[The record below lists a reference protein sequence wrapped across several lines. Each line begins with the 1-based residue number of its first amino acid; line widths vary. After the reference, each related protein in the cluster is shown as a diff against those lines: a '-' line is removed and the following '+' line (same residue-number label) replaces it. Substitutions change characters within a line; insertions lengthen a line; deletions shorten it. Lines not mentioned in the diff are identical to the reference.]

1 MAASDLMI
9 EAEDLQK
16 RYGETQALAGVSF
29 SVPAGT
35 ILGLLGPNGAGK
47 TTAVRI
53 LTTLARPDRGRALV
67 AGIDVVKHPGQV
79 RRHIG
84 VAAQDAT
91 LDPLL
96 TGRQNLVLVGELC
109 DMGRAAARGRAS
121 ELLEQFELTYA
132 ADRVLKGYS
141 GGMRRRLDLAASLMT
156 RPPVLF
162 LDEPTTGLDPTSRQ
176 RVWEAIR
183 ELLGDGV
190 TVLLTTQYLDEAD
203 ELAHRIVVVDH
214 GRVIAD
220 GTPLALKQ
228 ASRSAHL
235 EVTLA
240 GPSEAAVGAIA
251 PMVPGG
257 AVHVSDDGRRLSAA
271 VDAGAGLAT
280 SVVRALDA
288 AGVLVDN
295 IEVRQPS
302 LDDVFFSLTGGHIE
316 EKEVG
321 EGDPGDGVGEG
332 DPGDGVGEGEPA
344 DANGSQP
351 ESALDASTN
360 GPGRAGSGDQTELEG
375 VNAR

>member
-1 MAASDLMI
+1 MAAVELMI
-9 EAEDLQK
+9 EAQGLVK
-16 RYGETQALAGVSF
+16 SYGETRALDGVDF
-29 SVPAGT
+29 GVPAGS

-53 LTTLARPDRGRALV
+53 LTTLARPDAGRGTV
-67 AGIDVVKHPGQV
+67 AGIDVVKHPAEV

-91 LDPLL
+91 LDGLL
-96 TGRQNLVLVGELC
+96 TGRQNLVLVGELS
-109 DMGRAAARGRAS
+109 DMGRAASRARAT
-121 ELLEQFELTYA
+121 ELLALFDLTDA

-176 RVWEAIR
+176 GVWDTIR
-183 ELLGDGV
+183 DLLVEGV

-203 ELAHRIVVVDH
+203 ALANRIVVIDH

-220 GTPLALKQ
+220 GTPQELKE

-240 GPSEAAVGAIA
+240 TAHAGAEPALASLVTGRI
-251 PMVPGG
+251 
-257 AVHVSDDGRRLSAA
+257 HVADDGRRLSAA
-271 VDAGAGLAT
+271 VDVSPGLAT
-280 SVVRALDA
+280 SVVRALDE
-288 AGVLVDN
+288 AGVLVDS

-316 EKEVG
+316 DDDDESDGNV
-321 EGDPGDGVGEG
+321 DPV
-332 DPGDGVGEGEPA
+332 
-344 DANGSQP
+344 ANRP
-351 ESALDASTN
+351 
-360 GPGRAGSGDQTELEG
+360 ELEG
-375 VNAR
+375 ANR

>member
-1 MAASDLMI
+1 MAAAGLMI
-9 EAEDLQK
+9 EAECLTK
-16 RYGETQALAGVSF
+16 RYGQTQALAGVDF
-29 SVPAGT
+29 SASAGT
-35 ILGLLGPNGAGK
+35 VLGLLGPNGAGK

-53 LTTLARPDRGRALV
+53 LTTLAVPDGGQATV
-67 AGIDVVKHPGQV
+67 AGIDVVRQPGEV

-96 TGRQNLVLVGELC
+96 TGRQNLVLVGELS
-109 DMGRAAARGRAS
+109 DMRRAASRARAA
-121 ELLEQFELTYA
+121 ELLAQFELTDA
-132 ADRVLKGYS
+132 ADRILKGYS
-141 GGMRRRLDLAASLMT
+141 GGMRRRLDLAASLMM

-183 ELLGDGV
+183 QLVADGV

-203 ELAHRIVVVDH
+203 ALAHRIVVVDH

-240 GPSEAAVGAIA
+240 APSAAAVGAIA
-251 PMVPGG
+251 PLVPGG
-257 AVHVSDDGRRLSAA
+257 VVHVTDDGRRLSAG
-271 VDAGAGLAT
+271 VDAEAGLAT

-288 AGVLVDN
+288 AG
-295 IEVRQPS
+295 
-302 LDDVFFSLTGGHIE
+302 
-316 EKEVG
+316 
-321 EGDPGDGVGEG
+321 
-332 DPGDGVGEGEPA
+332 
-344 DANGSQP
+344 
-351 ESALDASTN
+351 
-360 GPGRAGSGDQTELEG
+360 
-375 VNAR
+375 

>member
-1 MAASDLMI
+1 MADELMI
-9 EAEDLQK
+9 QAEGLTK
-16 RYGETQALAGVSF
+16 RYGKTQALAGVDF

-53 LTTLARPDRGRALV
+53 LTTLALPDAGRATV
-67 AGIDVVKHPGQV
+67 AGIDVVKHPGEV

-96 TGRQNLVLVGELC
+96 TGRQNLVLVGELS
-109 DMGRAAARGRAS
+109 DMGRAPSRARAA
-121 ELLEQFELTYA
+121 ELLAEFELTDA

-176 RVWEAIR
+176 RVWDAIR
-183 ELLGDGV
+183 ELLGEGV

-203 ELAHRIVVVDH
+203 ALAHRIVVVDH

-220 GTPLALKQ
+220 GTPTELKE
-228 ASRSAHL
+228 ASRSAHI

-240 GPSEAAVGAIA
+240 APHPDAVGAIS
-251 PMVPGG
+251 PLVTGH
-257 AVHVSDDGRRLSAA
+257 VHVSEDGRRLSAG
-271 VDAGAGLAT
+271 VDAAPGLAT

-316 EKEVG
+316 EDE
-321 EGDPGDGVGEG
+321 
-332 DPGDGVGEGEPA
+332 EGEVDPA
-344 DANGSQP
+344 VEAAD
-351 ESALDASTN
+351 DD
-360 GPGRAGSGDQTELEG
+360 RHELEG
-375 VNAR
+375 ART

>member
-53 LTTLARPDRGRALV
+53 LTTLARPDHGRAVV
-67 AGIDVVKHPGQV
+67 AGIDAVKHPGEV
-79 RRHIG
+79 RHHIG

-109 DMGRAAARGRAS
+109 DMGRSAARARARA
-121 ELLEQFELTYA
+121 LLDEFELTHA

-183 ELLGDGV
+183 ELIGEGV

-220 GTPLALKQ
+220 GTPLALKE
-228 ASRSAHL
+228 ASRGAHL

-240 GPSEAAVGAIA
+240 APSGAAVGAIA
-251 PMVPGG
+251 PLVPGG
-257 AVHVSDDGRRLSAA
+257 VVHVSEDGRRLSAG
-271 VDAGAGLAT
+271 VDAGAGFAT
-280 SVVRALDA
+280 SVVRALDG

-316 EKEVG
+316 KEELAELDAGDSGGGRPAPSVG
-321 EGDPGDGVGEG
+321 
-332 DPGDGVGEGEPA
+332 A
-344 DANGSQP
+344 DADGS
-351 ESALDASTN
+351 
-360 GPGRAGSGDQTELEG
+360 AGQTELEG
-375 VNAR
+375 AHVR

>member
-1 MAASDLMI
+1 MATTALMI
-9 EAEDLQK
+9 EAEGLAK
-16 RYGETQALAGVSF
+16 RYGDTEALAGVDF

-53 LTTLARPDRGRALV
+53 LTTLAQPDSGRAAV
-67 AGIDVVKHPGQV
+67 AGIDVVAHPADV

-91 LDPLL
+91 LDGLL
-96 TGRQNLVLVGELC
+96 TGRQNLVLVGELS
-109 DMGRAAARGRAS
+109 DMGRAASRARAT
-121 ELLEQFELTYA
+121 ELLAQFELTDA

-176 RVWEAIR
+176 RVWDAIR
-183 ELLGDGV
+183 ELLAEGV

-203 ELAHRIVVVDH
+203 ALADRIVVVDR

-220 GTPLALKQ
+220 GTPLELKE

-235 EVTLA
+235 VVTLA
-240 GPSEAAVGAIA
+240 VAHD
-251 PMVPGG
+251 G
-257 AVHVSDDGRRLSAA
+257 AVPALAPLVQGRTHVSDDGRRLSAA
-271 VDAGAGLAT
+271 VDSAPGLAT
-280 SVVRALDA
+280 TVVRTLDD

-316 EKEVG
+316 ED
-321 EGDPGDGVGEG
+321 EGGLDGDM
-332 DPGDGVGEGEPA
+332 
-344 DANGSQP
+344 
-351 ESALDASTN
+351 SAA
-360 GPGRAGSGDQTELEG
+360 AGSDRTEFEG
-375 VNAR
+375 ARA

>member
-1 MAASDLMI
+1 MRERLMI
-9 EAEDLQK
+9 EAEGLAK
-16 RYGETQALAGVSF
+16 RYGDTQALAGVDF
-29 SVPAGT
+29 AVPAGS

-53 LTTLARPDRGRALV
+53 LTTLARPDSGRATV
-67 AGIDVVKHPGQV
+67 AGIDVVHHPGEV

-96 TGRQNLVLVGELC
+96 TGRQNLVLVGELS
-109 DMGRAAARGRAS
+109 DMGRSAARARAAD
-121 ELLEQFELTYA
+121 LLDQFDLTDA

-183 ELLGDGV
+183 DLLADGV
-190 TVLLTTQYLDEAD
+190 TVLLTTQYLEEAD
-203 ELAHRIVVVDH
+203 ALANRIVVVDH

-220 GTPLALKQ
+220 GTPQELKE

-240 GPSEAAVGAIA
+240 APHPDAARAVAPLVAGQVYVSE
-251 PMVPGG
+251 
-257 AVHVSDDGRRLSAA
+257 DGRRLSAG
-271 VDAGAGLAT
+271 VDAAPGLAT
-280 SVVRALDA
+280 SVVRALDG

-302 LDDVFFSLTGGHIE
+302 LDDVFFSLTGGHLAE
-316 EKEVG
+316 D
-321 EGDPGDGVGEG
+321 GDEDVTPAVP
-332 DPGDGVGEGEPA
+332 DPVSP
-344 DANGSQP
+344 
-351 ESALDASTN
+351 L
-360 GPGRAGSGDQTELEG
+360 LEG
-375 VNAR
+375 ARQ